1 MCYDIPKHKRRG
13 ETMFF
18 SSILFST
25 YGRAVK
31 STGWKPDMRAGI
43 NRLYYIHSGSITCS
57 MGRDEITLTPGNIYL
72 LPHNL
77 DYKLSSEYV
86 DHTYFDFFS
95 VPSIHIDN
103 ILAIQADKYPLLQS
117 AITTLYIIAQDHPMS
132 LIVDRSEFYDVLKS
146 YVDNLIFLINRQF
159 GIKTVIDDIIND
171 SLMYIHKH
179 YFQKISVSEL
189 ADKYHMEKSAFIRR
203 FKRYTNCTPYSYI
216 KVLRTNIAMQLLK
229 TNNYTLNQ
237 VAEMVGYSDSSSLSH
252 SMAKQIKTHQIESY
266 HLD

>member
-95 VPSIHIDN
+95 VPSILIDN

-132 LIVDRSEFYDVLKS
+132 LIVDRSEFY
-146 YVDNLIFLINRQF
+146 
-159 GIKTVIDDIIND
+159 IIND